1 MDSGDFRVTQIGD
14 IDGALAFL
22 EVPIITFHFYA
33 IFICIL
39 ESLAN
44 AKILRG
50 QRSWSRFRIQAA
62 SPNSMWTLQWGWAY

>member
-1 MDSGDFRVTQIGD
+1 MDSGDFRVAQIGD

-22 EVPIITFHFYA
+22 EVPIITFRFYA
-33 IFICIL
+33 IFIDIL

-50 QRSWSRFRIQAA
+50 QRSLSRFRIQAA
-62 SPNSMWTLQWGWAY
+62 SPNAMWTLQWGWAY

>member
-22 EVPIITFHFYA
+22 EVPIVNFHFYA
-33 IFICIL
+33 IFVDIF

-50 QRSWSRFRIQAA
+50 QRGWSWFRIQAA